1 MDGRSGNLFSVWR
14 RGNCQ
19 AEFTPGLLPDG
30 CNWAESIVRYSR
42 QVNQRGNLNCERAA
56 ASLFGWDAN
65 AGFHVQSRTTHSPVS
80 FRMAGLLAKL
90 TFLGAAGTVTGS
102 KYLVEAGGKRL
113 LVDCG
118 IFQGAQELSER
129 NFKPLP
135 VDPKTID
142 YLVLTHAH
150 LDLTR

>member
-65 AGFHVQSRTTHSPVS
+65 AGFHVRSRTTYSPVS
-80 FRMAGLLAKL
+80 FRMAGLWQSSLFLA
-90 TFLGAAGTVTGS
+90 
-102 KYLVEAGGKRL
+102 R
-113 LVDCG
+113 
-118 IFQGAQELSER
+118 QEPS
-129 NFKPLP
+129 
-135 VDPKTID
+135 
-142 YLVLTHAH
+142 
-150 LDLTR
+150 LDLNILSKQAANGCWSIAVFFKAHKSSASGISSHCQWI